1 MTISLKGDKWGVTYN
16 GRITSDNPS
25 GAYVTS
31 DEPQSHLSAYVQIR
45 KVRVK
50 AGCLWLF
57 SEAEYETHTMRN
69 GVIGYNAHTSI
80 GDNRNMFTVG
90 LSVDLS
96 SGKRRGETSIR
107 LSNKDNDSGAF

>member
-1 MTISLKGDKWGVTYN
+1 MPDCQVEVK
-16 GRITSDNPS
+16 SDNPS
-25 GAYVTS
+25 GAYITS

-57 SEAEYETHTMRN
+57 SEAEYDTRTMRN
-69 GVIGYNAHTSI
+69 GVIDYNAHTSI

-96 SGKRRGETSIR
+96 GGKRRGETSIR
-107 LSNKDNDSGAF
+107 LINKDNDSGSF